1 MYKVILAD
9 DEVHILVLLRK
20 LVDWNSLGIEIVG
33 EYTDGAE
40 TFRAICEKR
49 PDIVITDIMMSGMT
63 GLEIVR
69 ECIAQKIDAVFLLI
83 SGHAEFEYAH
93 MAIQY
98 GVENYLLK
106 PINKQEL
113 ENNLQRI
120 CARLNSEKMVDET
133 VVSLENRIQFNKE
146 ILNGQFLNNLL
157 FKPGWLTPESC
168 QSLLEEYE
176 LEGVN
181 RRCRILVLKP
191 SCKNCYTED
200 QYRLLLK
207 QITHYSVKDLTRAFP
222 QALGTYTDSQVYLL
236 VTLGETEAEDGI
248 HLFFDNLRTRFF
260 EYCDF
265 TMGLSRIAPDLMRLS
280 REEAERAARYRFNEG
295 INRIYEFGTRPQFSV
310 PVARERY
317 LTEYRKFLE
326 VVNPSG
332 VQALFLELDKE
343 AANPC
348 LDPES
353 LIALMEDIARELA
366 RSVSKLYHGEVDTSY
381 VDEELRT
388 ILNNADRK
396 RALIEAF
403 RDYTNRELKKFGESK
418 YAQEARYIRT
428 AKDYIDAHLSKTYR

>member
-40 TFRAICEKR
+40 TFRAIREKR

-69 ECIAQKIDAVFLLI
+69 ECIAQKMDAVFLLI

-106 PINKQEL
+106 PINKHEL

-176 LEGVN
+176 LEGREPALPHPRAQAQLQKRLYRGPVSAAAQADP
-181 RRCRILVLKP
+181 RI
-191 SCKNCYTED
+191 
-200 QYRLLLK
+200 
-207 QITHYSVKDLTRAFP
+207 YSVKDLTRAFP

-236 VTLGETEAEDGI
+236 VALGETEAEGSI
-248 HLFFDNLRTRFF
+248 RLFFDKPAHALLRVLRFH
-260 EYCDF
+260 D
-265 TMGLSRIAPDLMRLS
+265 GPVPDRARPDARVPRGSRAGGALPLQRGHQTGSTNSAPGPSSACRSPRSATL
-280 REEAERAARYRFNEG
+280 A
-295 INRIYEFGTRPQFSV
+295 
-310 PVARERY
+310 
-317 LTEYRKFLE
+317 EYRKFLE
-326 VVNPSG
+326 VANPSG
-332 VQALFLELDKE
+332 VQALFLELGQGGR
-343 AANPC
+343 
-348 LDPES
+348 ES
-353 LIALMEDIARELA
+353 LPRP
-366 RSVSKLYHGEVDTSY
+366 GEPGS
-381 VDEELRT
+381 R
-388 ILNNADRK
+388 
-396 RALIEAF
+396 
-403 RDYTNRELKKFGESK
+403 
-418 YAQEARYIRT
+418 
-428 AKDYIDAHLSKTYR
+428 